1 MTYLPLSYLLGSR
14 AKVDILRILVNK
26 QNYTGRK
33 IATLSSTNPNS
44 NKKALD
50 FLLDTGIV
58 VRERIGNAFHYKLN
72 GNHLLYEHIVA
83 LFKEEEKT
91 VTRIKRSSATFI
103 EQYAPKTLAGFVTYL
118 RSDLMLT
125 VLAHGFPKED
135 MRQYIFEKT
144 GFYIEIKEVDT
155 LNITKNETIDFV
167 DRDYFWNNY
176 KTIIKMMSSKDVVKD
191 FFNFWQKGVSNE

>member
-50 FLLDTGIV
+50 FLIETGIV
-58 VRERIGNAFHYKLN
+58 EREHIGNAFHYRLN
-72 GNHLLYEHIVA
+72 ESHLLYEPMVN

-91 VTRIKRSSATFI
+91 VNRIMKTGASFI
-103 EQYAPKTLAGFVTYL
+103 EEYAPKTLAGFVSYL
-118 RSDLMLT
+118 RNDVVLT
-125 VLAHGFPKED
+125 VLAHSFPCDEMKD
-135 MRQYIFEKT
+135 YIFEKT
-144 GFYIEIKEVDT
+144 GFRVLVKIIDT
-155 LNITKNETIDFV
+155 LNLSENDLENFV
-167 DRDYFWNNY
+167 DRVYFWNNY
-176 KTIIKMMSSKDVVKD
+176 KSIMKMINSRDVVKN
-191 FFNFWQKGVSNE
+191 FFNF

>member
-50 FLLDTGIV
+50 FLIETGIV
-58 VRERIGNAFHYKLN
+58 DREHIGNAFHYRLN
-72 GNHLLYEHIVA
+72 ESHLLYEPMVN

-91 VTRIKRSSATFI
+91 VNRIMKTGASFI
-103 EQYAPKTLAGFVTYL
+103 EEYAPKTLAGFVSYL
-118 RSDLMLT
+118 RNDVVLT
-125 VLAHGFPKED
+125 VLAHSFPCDEMKE
-135 MRQYIFEKT
+135 YIFEKT
-144 GFYIEIKEVDT
+144 GFRVIIKMIDT
-155 LNITKNETIDFV
+155 LNLNENDLENFV
-167 DRDYFWNNY
+167 DR
-176 KTIIKMMSSKDVVKD
+176 V
-191 FFNFWQKGVSNE
+191 

>member
-58 VRERIGNAFHYKLN
+58 VREHIGNAFHYRLN
-72 GNHLLYEHIVA
+72 ENHLLFEPLIN

-91 VTRIKRSSATFI
+91 VNRIIKIGTTFI
-103 EQYAPKTLAGFVTYL
+103 EEYAPKTLAGFVTYV
-118 RSDLMLT
+118 RNDVVLT
-125 VLAHGFPKED
+125 VLAHSFPKEEMKD
-135 MRQYIFEKT
+135 YISSKT
-144 GFYIEIKEVDT
+144 GVKVIVKVIDT
-155 LNITKNETIDFV
+155 LNLNENDTASFIDKV
-167 DRDYFWNNY
+167 YFWNNY
-176 KTIIKMMSSKDVVKD
+176 KSIVKMINSRDVVKN
-191 FFNFWQKGVSNE
+191 FFNF

>member
-50 FLLDTGIV
+50 FLIETGIV
-58 VRERIGNAFHYKLN
+58 DREHIGNAFHYRLN
-72 GNHLLYEHIVA
+72 ESHLLYEPMVN

-91 VTRIKRSSATFI
+91 VNRIMKTGASFI
-103 EQYAPKTLAGFVTYL
+103 EEYAPKTLAGFVSYL
-118 RSDLMLT
+118 RNDVVLT
-125 VLAHGFPKED
+125 VLAHSFPCDEMKD
-135 MRQYIFEKT
+135 YIFEKT
-144 GFYIEIKEVDT
+144 GFRVIIKMIDT
-155 LNITKNETIDFV
+155 LNLNENDLENFV
-167 DRDYFWNNY
+167 DRVYFWNNY
-176 KTIIKMMSSKDVVKD
+176 KSIMKMINSRDVVKN
-191 FFNFWQKGVSNE
+191 FFNF

>member
-50 FLLDTGIV
+50 FLLETGIV
-58 VRERIGNAFHYKLN
+58 VREHIGNAFHYRLN
-72 GNHLLYEHIVA
+72 ENHLLFEPLIN

-91 VTRIKRSSATFI
+91 VNRIIKIGTTFI
-103 EQYAPKTLAGFVTYL
+103 EEYAPKTLAGFVSYV
-118 RSDLMLT
+118 RNDVVLT
-125 VLAHGFPKED
+125 VLAHSFPREE
-135 MRQYIFEKT
+135 MRDYIAAKT
-144 GFYIEIKEVDT
+144 GVKVIVKVVDT
-155 LNITKNETIDFV
+155 LNLTESDITSFIDRV
-167 DRDYFWNNY
+167 YFWNNY
-176 KTIIKMMSSKDVVKD
+176 KSILKMINSRDVVKN
-191 FFNFWQKGVSNE
+191 FFNF

>member
-50 FLLDTGIV
+50 FLIETGIV
-58 VRERIGNAFHYKLN
+58 DREHIGNAFHYRLN
-72 GNHLLYEHIVA
+72 ESHLLYEPMVN

-91 VTRIKRSSATFI
+91 VNRIMKTGASFI
-103 EQYAPKTLAGFVTYL
+103 EEYAPKTLAGFVSYL
-118 RSDLMLT
+118 RNDVVLT
-125 VLAHGFPKED
+125 VLAHSFPCDEMKE
-135 MRQYIFEKT
+135 YIFEKT
-144 GFYIEIKEVDT
+144 GFRVIIKMIDT
-155 LNITKNETIDFV
+155 LNLNENDLENFV
-167 DRDYFWNNY
+167 DRVYFWNNY
-176 KTIIKMMSSKDVVKD
+176 KSIMKMINSRDVVKN
-191 FFNFWQKGVSNE
+191 FFNF